1 MQLVDLQRRRNRK
14 VVAVARELLDLAEAG
29 DLQGLSFVAKLG
41 RQDHRAGVV
50 GDYQQDP
57 QAAVYATLR
66 MNRHLLDDDA
76 Q

>member
-41 RQDHRAGVV
+41 HQDHRAGIV
-50 GDYQQDP
+50 GDYRQDP

-66 MNRHLLDDDA
+66 MNRHLLDDDD